1 MHFFLHSTK
10 TESLIYRGVCHT
22 QNINY
27 YFASFLFFYSHSYAI
42 HIVLESHIMHVSA
55 ETMGLLQLRE
65 SLSMSS
71 LCSWLITEDV
81 NSIIILSTN
90 GGGFEMQEIGPVERG
105 NVLFR
110 IASTQISVDSSAL
123 FQ

>member
-1 MHFFLHSTK
+1 MH
-10 TESLIYRGVCHT
+10 I
-22 QNINY
+22 
-27 YFASFLFFYSHSYAI
+27 
-42 HIVLESHIMHVSA
+42 SA

>member
-1 MHFFLHSTK
+1 MH
-10 TESLIYRGVCHT
+10 I
-22 QNINY
+22 
-27 YFASFLFFYSHSYAI
+27 
-42 HIVLESHIMHVSA
+42 SA

-81 NSIIILSTN
+81 NLTIILSTN
-90 GGGFEMQEIGPVERG
+90 GGGFEMQEICPVERG

-110 IASTQISVDSSAL
+110 LVSTQISVDSSAL
-123 FQ
+123 FK